1 MEVDDNSKEE
11 KVLVNS
17 AIGSTPERLS
27 PPTAGK
33 THVDLERLFR
43 EHSELVFRSAY
54 RVTGR
59 ADDAEDALQTV
70 FLRLARQGSSLD
82 LLPTPRAYLHRAA
95 INAALDVV
103 RVRRRTPSIPL
114 EEIELPGMPST
125 AGDQESRLEIRRVIQ
140 SAIASLNSR
149 AAEIFTLKYL
159 EGYENAEIAEMLGI
173 SPLVLPVLLHR
184 ARARVRNEIR
194 VYLGGKS

>member
-1 MEVDDNSKEE
+1 MQVDDNSKEE

-17 AIGSTPERLS
+17 AIGPTPLDPERS
-27 PPTAGK
+27 RPPTTEK
-33 THVDLERLFR
+33 THIDLENLFR

-59 ADDAEDALQTV
+59 TDDAEDVLQTV
-70 FLRLARQGSSLD
+70 FLRLARQGQPD
-82 LLPTPRAYLHRAA
+82 LQPTPRAYLHRAA

-103 RVRRRTPSIPL
+103 RVRRRTPAVPL
-114 EEIELPGMPST
+114 EESQTIEL
-125 AGDQESRLEIRRVIQ
+125 AGDQETRLQIRRVIQ
-140 SAIASLNSR
+140 SAISSLNGR

-159 EGYENAEIAEMLGI
+159 EGYENGEIAEMLGI

>member
-1 MEVDDNSKEE
+1 MQVDDNSKEE
-11 KVLVNS
+11 NVLVNS
-17 AIGSTPERLS
+17 AIGSTRERS
-27 PPTAGK
+27 RPPTSLKPHA
-33 THVDLERLFR
+33 DLEKLFR
-43 EHSELVFRSAY
+43 EHSELVYRSAF
-54 RVTGR
+54 RITGR
-59 ADDAEDALQTV
+59 ADDAEDVLQTV
-70 FLRLARQGSSLD
+70 FLRLARQPEPLD
-82 LLPTPRAYLHRAA
+82 LQPTPRAYLHRAA

-114 EEIELPGMPST
+114 EEMPGLSGVA
-125 AGDQESRLEIRRVIQ
+125 AGDQETRLQIRHVIQ
-140 SAIASLNSR
+140 SAISSLNDR

-159 EGYENAEIAEMLGI
+159 EGYENSEIAEMLGI

>member
-17 AIGSTPERLS
+17 AIGSTRERS
-27 PPTAGK
+27 RPPTAEK
-33 THVDLERLFR
+33 THLDLERLFR
-43 EHSELVFRSAY
+43 EHSALVFRSAY

-59 ADDAEDALQTV
+59 TDDAEDVLQTV

-103 RVRRRTPSIPL
+103 RVRKRKPSIPL
-114 EEIELPGMPST
+114 EEIELPGMQLT
-125 AGDQESRLEIRRVIQ
+125 ASDQESRLEIRRVIQ
-140 SAIASLNSR
+140 SAISSLNGR

-194 VYLGGKS
+194 VHLGGKS